1 MKTNP
6 NLPEPTLNDEEQ
18 SSVLE
23 NTFELVTNVFKLAK
37 RVFML

>member
-1 MKTNP
+1 MKTQP
-6 NLPEPTLNDEEQ
+6 DLPEPTLNEDDV

-23 NTFELVTNVFKLAK
+23 NTLELVSNVFKLAK